1 VNNNTFAR
9 NEGNRVV
16 YYNISLPVGSDFWD
30 RHWEEAN
37 KSSSEFYSRYASGDL
52 GYGLLGYIF
61 LKYLPKGGRILE
73 AGCGRGQFLLALCA
87 RGYNCMGI
95 DFAFKSIL
103 NLKKHFPDIPVMAGD
118 VCHLSMKDQSLDAYI
133 SLGVVEHFREGPVTP
148 LREASRVLKKGG
160 TLIVSVPQAFQWRR
174 LDAHSENTLLPDKAV
189 FHQYAFTADE
199 FREFLKAT
207 GFTIK
212 SEYGYSLHYA
222 FRLRFKAFAMLLARF
237 PKFSYIDFLTDR
249 LQIGPDNSR
258 MRLYI
263 ATKEHGR

>member
-1 VNNNTFAR
+1 MNNNTFAR

-118 VCHLSMKDQSLDAYI
+118 VCHLSMKDQSLDA
-133 SLGVVEHFREGPVTP
+133 
-148 LREASRVLKKGG
+148 
-160 TLIVSVPQAFQWRR
+160 
-174 LDAHSENTLLPDKAV
+174 HSENTLLPDKAV